1 MSLASRLYRSRSECI
16 AAVEHGAATVD
27 ELHDPVVG
35 PVSFGDGRIDYPYVQ
50 VLPEST
56 DKQSG
61 NDWQHT
67 IRLNC
72 IFQRTR
78 DDDYLRFLDATFD
91 AVAAALAELETIG
104 CVYSYVPTTIE
115 DFAGEDDGN
124 LLVMI
129 SVELQVGA
137 LVDLAD
143 DGDA

>member
-56 DKQSG
+56 DQQSG

-72 IFQRTR
+72 IFQRRR
-78 DDDYLRFLDATFD
+78 DDDYLRFLDVTFD
-91 AVAAALAELETIG
+91 AVAAALAELATVS

-115 DFAGEDDGN
+115 DFAGEDDGD

-129 SVELQVGA
+129 SVQLQIGS
-137 LVDLAD
+137 LVDLAE
-143 DGDA
+143 DAT